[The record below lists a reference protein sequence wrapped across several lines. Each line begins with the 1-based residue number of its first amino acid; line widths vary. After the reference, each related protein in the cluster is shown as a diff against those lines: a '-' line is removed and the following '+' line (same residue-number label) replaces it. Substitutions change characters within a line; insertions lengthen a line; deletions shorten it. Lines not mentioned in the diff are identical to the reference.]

1 MVSDVMTSNNVGSFV
16 REDEN
21 YNYISGRFPPDAK
34 LLAEKTI
41 AMVQRAVISN

>member
-1 MVSDVMTSNNVGSFV
+1 MVSANPQSFV
-16 REDEN
+16 REDET

-41 AMVQRAVISN
+41 ALVNKTAS

>member
-1 MVSDVMTSNNVGSFV
+1 MQRFNHFAENFRFT

-21 YNYISGRFPPDAK
+21 YNYISARFPPDAK

-41 AMVQRAVISN
+41 ALVQKSLDT